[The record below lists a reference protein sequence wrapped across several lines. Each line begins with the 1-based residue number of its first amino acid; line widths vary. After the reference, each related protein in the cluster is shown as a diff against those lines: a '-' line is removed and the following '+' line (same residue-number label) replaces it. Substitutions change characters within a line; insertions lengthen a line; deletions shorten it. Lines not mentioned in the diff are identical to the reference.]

1 MLESDIQK
9 LIMLAVAKQGHV
21 LFRNNTAQG
30 WAGQSRTMKHG
41 SATVVCIDN
50 PRPLYAGL
58 CKGSSDL
65 IGWTSCGL
73 FLAVEVKRKGQK
85 PTAEQANFV
94 AQVNKAGGIAIVATS
109 DKDATDQI
117 ATEIYRRR
125 LAASCSASASK

>member
-1 MLESDIQK
+1 MIESDIQK

-30 WAGQSRTMKHG
+30 WIGNAKMINGKIVIT
-41 SATVVCIDN
+41 N

-58 CKGSSDL
+58 CTGSSDL
-65 IGWTSCGL
+65 IGWTSCGI
-73 FLAVEVKRKGQK
+73 FLAVEVKRPRKK
-85 PTAEQANFV
+85 ATKEQANFI
-94 AQVNKAGGIAIVATS
+94 AQINKEGGIAIVATS

>member
-30 WAGQSRTMKHG
+30 WAGK
-41 SATVVCIDN
+41 SANAGRGTVVIEN

-73 FLAVEVKRKGQK
+73 FLAVEVKRPGQK
-85 PTAEQANFV
+85 PTPEQANFA

-109 DKDATDQI
+109 DKEATDQI